1 MIDFFAGA
9 LTMTYVLAAAYFV
22 HFWRRAGERLFIA
35 FGIAFG
41 LLALNQ
47 FAIALIGAADERG
60 NYAYVLRVIAFLLIV
75 AAIVDKNLVGRSK

>member
-1 MIDFFAGA
+1 MLDFFTGA

-22 HFWRRAGERLFIA
+22 HFWRRSGERLFIV

-47 FAIALIGAADERG
+47 FAISLIGASDERG
-60 NYAYVLRVIAFLLIV
+60 SYAYVLRVIAFLLIA
-75 AAIVDKNLVGRSK
+75 AAIVDKNLVRRR

>member
-1 MIDFFAGA
+1 MLEFFTGA

-22 HFWRRAGERLFIA
+22 HFWRRSGERLFIA

-47 FAIALIGAADERG
+47 FAIELIAASDERG
-60 NYAYVLRVIAFLLIV
+60 SYAYVLRVIAFLLIA
-75 AAIVDKNLVGRSK
+75 AAIVDKNLVRRR

>member
-9 LTMTYVLAAAYFV
+9 LTMTYILAAAYFV
-22 HFWRRAGERLFIA
+22 RFWRRAGERLFMA

-41 LLALNQ
+41 LLAVNQ

-60 NYAYVLRVIAFLLIV
+60 NYAYLLRVIAFLLIV
-75 AAIVDKNLVGRSK
+75 AAIVDKNLAGKRK